1 MLGLGLLSL
10 MLMFADTRFDY
21 LARTRYYVAM
31 VVTPVHFVAGFP
43 LRVGEFVS
51 GLFQSR
57 RDLLTE
63 NETLREQLL
72 LQQFEL
78 QQLEHLEAENQRLN
92 ELLNASSSVDDVV
105 VRAQLAGIAPDP
117 FTKRVLI
124 NKGKADDVY
133 IGQPVLDADGLMGQ
147 VVDVESL
154 NSWVL
159 LITDPQHAT
168 PVVVNRNGIRA
179 IASGTRDSLHLLT
192 LNNVP
197 TTADVQI
204 GDLLVTSGLGDRFP
218 PGYPVGVVK
227 SVVVDPGK
235 PFADII
241 ATPTAQIDRSRNLL
255 LLFPREEHLI
265 VEREGVLL
273 VDPPASVPGEPVAEL
288 PVEAAAP
295 VVPQLAEPVQ

>member
-57 RDLLTE
+57 RELLTE

-241 ATPTAQIDRSRNLL
+241 ATPTAHIDRSRNLL

-265 VEREGVLL
+265 VEREDVLL

-288 PVEAAAP
+288 PIEAAAP

>member
-57 RDLLTE
+57 RELLTE

-265 VEREGVLL
+265 VEREDVLL
-273 VDPPASVPGEPVAEL
+273 VDPPASVPGEPVPEL

>member
-1 MLGLGLLSL
+1 LLGLGLLSL

-57 RDLLTE
+57 RELLTE

-241 ATPTAQIDRSRNLL
+241 ATPTAHIDRSRNLL

-265 VEREGVLL
+265 VEREDVLL

-288 PVEAAAP
+288 PIEAAAP

>member
-57 RDLLTE
+57 RELLTE

-265 VEREGVLL
+265 VEREDVLL